1 MTAKDIVQHAC
12 IDAHVTMAYVAEK
25 MNMSRSQFNNRLN
38 TGKFTI
44 EEWSKLN
51 EVIGNNLI
59 AEYMAIAIS
68 YPREQGKRQL
78 QKQLQRQGFVPVYGA
93 KHDYQNY

>member
-59 AEYMAIAIS
+59 AEYMVIAIS
-68 YPREQGKRQL
+68 YPHGQGKIQL
-78 QKQLQRQGFVPVYGA
+78 QKQLQRQGFVSAYAVEHEY
-93 KHDYQNY
+93 